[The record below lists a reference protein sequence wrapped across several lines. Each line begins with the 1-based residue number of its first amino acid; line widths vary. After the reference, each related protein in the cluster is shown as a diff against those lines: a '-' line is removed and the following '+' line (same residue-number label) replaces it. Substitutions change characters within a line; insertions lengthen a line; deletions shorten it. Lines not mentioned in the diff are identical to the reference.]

1 MDTGNIAGWLALA
14 LSLGAFTVASILAA
28 AATSARRELL
38 ASSGDPNEAAQS
50 TERYPRL
57 RQRKAAHFVLRL
69 VPGVAAGFALLAL
82 DPRSWPLAGAL
93 LLALALFL
101 AVADKVV
108 KRMSQSWNQRFLPLA
123 AFSIEALDRVVTPL
137 VKVQRRLG
145 PPEYRDESELWA
157 ELHGNGVQ
165 GNGEGNEEEQR
176 VDAEELRMIRGIL
189 RMDEV
194 VAREIMTPRV
204 DVIAAELNDPVLD
217 VVDLMLEHGHSRI
230 PIFGGQIDNVVG
242 VLHARDLLPYVKNSH
257 PPALAALLRQPLF
270 IPESKALDQL
280 LDEFQ
285 ERMVQIAVVVDEYG
299 GTAGLVTIEDLLEEI
314 VGEIGDEFDTEEP
327 EIEEVAEGEAVMDA
341 RASLD
346 QLNLLFHMDVQGEGF
361 DTVGGLVLTELGK
374 IPDPDD
380 VLEYNGLRIKVL
392 ATRGRR
398 IKKLHVARVVE
409 QQPK

>member
-1 MDTGNIAGWLALA
+1 MA
-14 LSLGAFTVASILAA
+14 LSLGAFTVASIMAA
-28 AATSARRELL
+28 AVTSGRRESP
-38 ASSGDPNEAAQS
+38 APNVGAHDSGAIS
-50 TERYPRL
+50 ERYPKL
-57 RQRKAAHFVLRL
+57 RQRKAAQLVLRFI
-69 VPGVAAGFALLAL
+69 PGVAAGFAFLAL

-93 LLALALFL
+93 LLGLAFFL
-101 AVADKVV
+101 AIADRLL
-108 KRMSQSWNQRFLPLA
+108 KRISQPWSGRFLPLA
-123 AFSIEALDRVVTPL
+123 AFLIEALDRVVAPL
-137 VKVQRRLG
+137 AKVQRRLG
-145 PPEYRDESELWA
+145 PAEHRDESELWA
-157 ELHGNGVQ
+157 ELHGNSAQ
-165 GNGEGNEEEQR
+165 GNGGGDDEDQR

-204 DVIAAELNDPVLD
+204 DVIAAEMNDPVLD
-217 VVDLMLEHGHSRI
+217 IVDLMLEHGHSRI
-230 PIFGGQIDNVVG
+230 PIFEGQIDNVVG
-242 VLHARDLLPYVKNSH
+242 VLHARDLLPYVRNSQ
-257 PPALAALLRQPLF
+257 PPPLATLLRQPLF

-285 ERMVQIAVVVDEYG
+285 DRRVHIAVVVDEYG

-314 VGEIGDEFDTEEP
+314 VGEISDEFDTEEP

-346 QLNLLFHMDVQGEGF
+346 QLNQRFHMDVQGEGF

-409 QQPK
+409 P